1 MSKLQERLAALKN
14 KGLDPLETPESETK
28 EIETA
33 TATQEDPEI
42 IEDTIVEQEPE
53 PVIDVSNLSL
63 KERLALLK
71 NNPSTA
77 ATVSNAVVME
87 NKGPSLKDMGA
98 ALRAMPPLSEEDHE
112 KAPAE
117 VHSLRDRI
125 WKLQTESGGDSL
137 KDAMKQLQTALL
149 ENPIAVSYFLPE
161 DYGEMVSHIRKLTG
175 NAVAQAL
182 AKPAGKKGKAAIPS
196 TQISLEDLSF

>member
-1 MSKLQERLAALKN
+1 MSKLQERLNALKN
-14 KGLDPLETPESETK
+14 KGLAPLETPQ

-33 TATQEDPEI
+33 PAIQEDPEI
-42 IEDTIVEQEPE
+42 IEGTIVEQEPE
-53 PVIDVSNLSL
+53 PVIDVSKLSL

-71 NNPSTA
+71 KNPSTA
-77 ATVSNAVVME
+77 ATVPNNVKME

-125 WKLQTESGGDSL
+125 WKLQLESGGDSL
-137 KDAMKQLQTALL
+137 KDAMKHLQTALL
-149 ENPIAVSYFLPE
+149 ENPTAVSFFLPE

-182 AKPAGKKGKAAIPS
+182 AKPAGKKSKAALPS
-196 TQISLEDLSF
+196 TEVSLDDLSF

>member
-14 KGLDPLETPESETK
+14 KGLAPLETPES
-28 EIETA
+28 ETA

-42 IEDTIVEQEPE
+42 IEGTIVEQEPE
-53 PVIDVSNLSL
+53 PAIDVSKLSL

-71 NNPSTA
+71 KNP
-77 ATVSNAVVME
+77 ATPSAVVQKTE
-87 NKGPSLKDMGA
+87 EKISLKDMGA
-98 ALRAMPPLSEEDHE
+98 ALRAMPPLSEEDHA

-125 WKLQTESGGDSL
+125 WKLQIESGGDSL

-149 ENPIAVSYFLPE
+149 ENPTAVSFFLPE

-182 AKPAGKKGKAAIPS
+182 AKPAGKKSKAALPS
-196 TQISLEDLSF
+196 TEISIDDLSF